1 MKTKNF
7 VIILLLSLSAAFQVR
22 AADTARIITKENAI
36 REDCRFFAPVKAKV
50 RYNDTVTILSRQG
63 DWFRVGFRGVKGCL
77 HKSAVAE
84 KKFSLGSIVST
95 PAGSTSSEEVALAGK
110 GFNPQVESSYKS
122 RHPELDFR
130 AVDAIERY
138 GVPPEDLA
146 EFIRKGGLN
155 PP

>member
-1 MKTKNF
+1 MKTR
-7 VIILLLSLSAAFQVR
+7 ISIMTLLMFLLATFPVH
-22 AADTARIITKENAI
+22 AADTARIITRENAI

-63 DWFRVGFRGVKGCL
+63 DWFRVSFRGVKGCL

-84 KKFSLGSIVST
+84 KKFSLGSMVST

-122 RHPELDFR
+122 SHPELDFQ

-138 GVPPEDLA
+138 GVEPEDLA